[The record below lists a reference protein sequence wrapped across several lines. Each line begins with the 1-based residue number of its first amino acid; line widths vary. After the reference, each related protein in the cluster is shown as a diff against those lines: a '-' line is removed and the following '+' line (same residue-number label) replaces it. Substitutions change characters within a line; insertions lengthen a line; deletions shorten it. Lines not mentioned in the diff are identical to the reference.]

1 MDGVLID
8 SERAVNRAWEIVGAR
23 YGLKN
28 VIDTVNR
35 CKGCNRETN
44 RRIFKEAYGQDFPY
58 EARSAESKEIFVKMM
73 ANGEITLK
81 DGVEETLV
89 SLKNK
94 GIKIAL
100 ATSTSEEIALP
111 ELESYGILHFF
122 DVKVCGNQVK
132 KSKPDPEI
140 FLLAAEKLGFSVD
153 RVMVVEDSYK
163 GVLAG
168 KNASMFTVMVPDTL
182 PPNELMQEKADII
195 IDSLPLLMNEMFE

>member
-28 VIDTVNR
+28 VIDTANR

-122 DVKVCGNQVK
+122 DVKVCGNRVK